1 MTDYMLN
8 NKFND
13 PFNKVQFGV
22 SIGERNQL
30 EEFSKVLRSG
40 ARMVEVDIASVY
52 GLGGEQGNA
61 ADTISKTEREAIA
74 NLAKVNDIDLSVHA
88 PWALNFSGLNPQS
101 GKKEQIYEHMVDRE
115 IGTALQFADDIGKK
129 VGRQNIPVIFHAS
142 SDNFS
147 DPDKNLVYSIYDSE
161 ENKIIQ
167 AQGQDINL
175 GIDTTNINN
184 PDEIKTAAKEKFIG
198 LYGKEFY
205 DKIFGSKG
213 SKQLGFISDDGKVI
227 LKPEGSFEFQK
238 EKFSQQFNKERAN
251 INLTRRNL
259 EYNKLEALSRQARAK
274 ASSNVAELNNIKR
287 ELEDIERMLDS
298 TEQEYEELK
307 IRENNLDKRFIPYD
321 NIAPKLAAEGIAKA
335 AMFSYKNTDSKPLIL
350 VENPMSPEMSLSNP
364 KDTAESVRLARQE
377 FANELQQKEHLS
389 SREAERISSEL
400 IGINLDIGHVNV
412 FKSYINPKTGE
423 PYSDKDIVDMSKS
436 AAEYLKRYHL
446 NDNMGNRD
454 SHLPLGQGN
463 APIKEVYDAMIEK
476 GLDVPAIME
485 VFGGL
490 GGLEAGTVQSL
501 QYMGA
506 PIYGNTPYVS
516 LPSYLGQPYSSLI
529 GDYSSYSNLGLKQD
543 MFPYSG
549 FSGISPGGGGYM
561 DNKGNQTF
569 SGVPMN

>member
-400 IGINLDIGHVNV
+400 IGINLHIIH
-412 FKSYINPKTGE
+412 F
-423 PYSDKDIVDMSKS
+423 
-436 AAEYLKRYHL
+436 L
-446 NDNMGNRD
+446 
-454 SHLPLGQGN
+454 
-463 APIKEVYDAMIEK
+463 
-476 GLDVPAIME
+476 
-485 VFGGL
+485 
-490 GGLEAGTVQSL
+490 
-501 QYMGA
+501 
-506 PIYGNTPYVS
+506 
-516 LPSYLGQPYSSLI
+516 
-529 GDYSSYSNLGLKQD
+529 
-543 MFPYSG
+543 
-549 FSGISPGGGGYM
+549 
-561 DNKGNQTF
+561 
-569 SGVPMN
+569 